1 MFFFFLILTNLETSS
16 TLSLSILSGFHEET
30 KKKVTTSV
38 SDVSLVFI
46 SLTLNPI
53 REIIL
58 HDQSMCVHTFTRS
71 PLSKFCD
78 LP

>member
-1 MFFFFLILTNLETSS
+1 MVNTA
-16 TLSLSILSGFHEET
+16 
-30 KKKVTTSV
+30 V

-46 SLTLNPI
+46 VITLNPI

-71 PLSKFCD
+71 PFSKFCD